1 MDGPDILREVLL
13 PKFSELGPVRKTA
26 NGFDVCCPVHG
37 DTKPSLSIAP
47 GTTQPVVM
55 DCKAGCATEDIVAAL
70 GLSWAELCKPREG
83 EPAGRGEWTPHGEA
97 VAVYDYADETGKL
110 LFQVLRTADKQ
121 FPQRVPDATRKS
133 GWRWTLG
140 DVRRVLYRLAKVIEA
155 VKDGE
160 IIYVCEGEKDV
171 HALERAGV
179 TATCSP
185 GGAGK
190 WRPEYAEF
198 LRDTIVTVVA
208 DADKPGRAHARQ
220 VAASLEGIA
229 AAVEIVEAAAG
240 KDAADHL
247 AAGKS
252 LAEFVVTKEASVTAE
267 PELAQDLYEFIAEHD
282 PAEVWVIPHLLERG
296 DRLIWTGEE
305 GLGKS
310 MVSRQLAV
318 GAAAGVHP
326 FTDVLFSP
334 QKVLYIDCENPR
346 RKSRRRFREL
356 SEKAA
361 AKRCPVPRGGL
372 RIIHRPEGVDLS
384 REEEQL
390 WLLERVTA
398 HKPDLLVIGPLYKL
412 HALDINEEKNA
423 RVIVGVLDQARTV
436 NDCALIV
443 EAHAP
448 HGAEGNRA
456 LRPVGSSLFM
466 RWPEFGYGIKRGG
479 TCPKHGRADR
489 HSVKVGAWR
498 GPREERQWPSQLAW
512 GTDDWD
518 WPWVPND
525 DKGDDWQPSAMA
537 EAG

>member
-1 MDGPDILREVLL
+1 MSENDALREVLL
-13 PKFSELGPVRKTA
+13 PKLEGIRKSGGSWMA
-26 NGFDVCCPVHG
+26 RCPAHDDG
-37 DTKPSLSIAP
+37 KASLSITE
-47 GTTQPVVM
+47 GKTQPIVLK
-55 DCKAGCATEDIVAAL
+55 CHAGCDPVDILGAL
-70 GLSWAELCKPREG
+70 GLTWDDLCKPREQQ
-83 EPAGRGEWTPHGEA
+83 ETRGEWTPRGEA
-97 VAVYDYADETGKL
+97 VAVYDYKDEAGKL

-121 FPQRVPDATRKS
+121 FSQRVPDATRKT
-133 GWRWTLG
+133 GWRWSLAET
-140 DVRRVLYRLAKVIEA
+140 RRVPYRLPELIEA
-155 VKDGE
+155 VRNGE
-160 IIYVCEGEKDV
+160 IIYIAEGEKDV

-179 TATCSP
+179 TATCNP

-198 LRDTIVTVVA
+198 LRDVIVVVIA

-229 AAVEIVEAAAG
+229 AGVEIAEAAAG

-247 AAGKS
+247 AAGN
-252 LAEFVVTKEASVTAE
+252 AVADFVITKDASVVAE
-267 PELAQDLYEFIAEHD
+267 PELAPDLHEFIAESD

-310 MVSRQLAV
+310 MVSRQLAI

-326 FTDVLFSP
+326 FTDILFPS
-334 QKVLYIDCENPR
+334 QKVLFIDCENPK

-356 SEKAA
+356 AEKAA
-361 AKRCPVPRGGL
+361 NKRCPVPHGTL

-384 REEEQL
+384 REEERD
-390 WLLERVTA
+390 WLIERVTA

-423 RVIVGVLDQARTV
+423 RVIVGVLDQARAV

-448 HGAEGNRA
+448 HGAEGSRA
-456 LRPVGSSLFM
+456 LRPVGSSLFL
-466 RWPEFGYGIKRGG
+466 RWPEFGYGIRRGG
-479 TCPKHGRADR
+479 DCPQHGKPDR
-489 HSVKVGAWR
+489 HAVKVGAWR
-498 GPREERQWPSQLAW
+498 GPREEREWPQQLAW
-512 GTDDWD
+512 GTADWD
-518 WPWVPND
+518 WPWVPVD
-525 DKGDDWQPSAMA
+525 SKGDGDGWSPTIVAD
-537 EAG
+537 AG